1 MTSTQGQKARQDAT
15 LVADITHDL
24 AIARWWLLQQGVDHG
39 IAGEC
44 EAPVEPRRD
53 REPCL
58 TIGVHAKP
66 AGLHQE
72 RVFQCRVVLAAWLRV
87 TVWQQQL
94 HANRLFRSKVR
105 S

>member
-1 MTSTQGQKARQDAT
+1 M
-15 LVADITHDL
+15 VDITHDL
-24 AIARWWLLQQGVDHG
+24 AVARWQLLQQGGEHG

-44 EAPVEPRRD
+44 EADVESRRD

-58 TIGVHAKP
+58 SLGVHAKP
-66 AGLHQE
+66 SGMHE
-72 RVFQCRVVLAAWLRV
+72 KRVFQCRVVLAAWLRV
-87 TVWQQQL
+87 TARWQRL

>member
-1 MTSTQGQKARQDAT
+1 M
-15 LVADITHDL
+15 ADITHDL
-24 AIARWWLLQQGVDHG
+24 AVARWQLQQGGEHG

-44 EAPVEPRRD
+44 EADVESRMD

-58 TIGVHAKP
+58 TLGVHAKP
-66 AGLHQE
+66 SGMHE
-72 RVFQCRVVLAAWLRV
+72 KRVFQCRVVLAAWLRV
-87 TVWQQQL
+87 TARWQRL

>member
-1 MTSTQGQKARQDAT
+1 M
-15 LVADITHDL
+15 ADITHDL
-24 AIARWWLLQQGVDHG
+24 AIARWRLLQQGVDHG

-87 TVWQQQL
+87 TVLAATATRQPSFSIQG
-94 HANRLFRSKVR
+94 AIVTGP
-105 S
+105 